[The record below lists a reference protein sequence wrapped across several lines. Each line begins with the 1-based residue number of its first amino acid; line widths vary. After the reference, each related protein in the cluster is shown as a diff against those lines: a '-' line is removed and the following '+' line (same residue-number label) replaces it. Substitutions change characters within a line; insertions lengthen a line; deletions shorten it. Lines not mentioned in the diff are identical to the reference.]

1 MTEMKLIVYISVQVH
16 VHLNYVTC
24 EIKIWM
30 LAEICHFKTSSWVFT
45 VFILFKLV
53 QD

>member
-24 EIKIWM
+24 EIKN
-30 LAEICHFKTSSWVFT
+30 LDVSRNLPF
-45 VFILFKLV
+45 
-53 QD
+53 